1 MSLRVK
7 LFAPFLLLAF
17 GLAAYIAY
25 WWYPSALEFHARFH
39 HEMLDKQLDGIG
51 EGLVPLIL
59 SGRHDEI
66 HSTLDE
72 LKKKNP
78 DWHRLEL
85 HAEDGRLIYPLAEPQ
100 AANDAMQHH
109 HDPLIHDHSD
119 VAIQVHE
126 IVAGGMKLGSLK
138 IAVSHARM
146 YNEIEKGQSRLLAV
160 LAAALALFI
169 FALGAIVEA
178 VVRRPLGQLAKATVA
193 LAKEDFTCE
202 LPAARND
209 EVGQLIVGFA
219 WMRSA
224 VERSQHDLKREIAER
239 RKAEEGATFAN
250 ARFRF
255 LVEQSLVG
263 FYILQD
269 GKVAYANPYLLER
282 IGGSA
287 EDIGK
292 PVKEWIYPDDWPLV
306 EENMRKR
313 MSGEESRIQYAFRL
327 LNCDGSPVEV
337 DALGMVTEYNGRPA
351 IIGVMLD
358 LTEKKRAEQAL
369 KKSEAFL
376 RTLFDTAGE
385 GIWVIDTD
393 KLTVKTN
400 HALLDMLGSN
410 EHDILY
416 KSIYDFLDAE
426 NAAIFRERSA
436 RMQERGIGQS
446 YEITLTC
453 GDERKMHCLFNS
465 APLYDEIGEIMGS
478 FALVADITERKNAEH
493 GLKRLSE
500 ELEQRVQEEVANNRE
515 KDHLLIQQSRMA
527 AMGEM
532 IGNIAHQWR
541 QPLNA
546 LGLLLANI
554 KDAYHYNE
562 LTEAYLEEATG
573 KGGQLVQRMSSTI
586 DDFRNFFKPN
596 REKRLFSPRKALDE
610 TLAVIE
616 TSLHSHNI
624 ELLVEDSQD
633 VKVLGFPNEYSQV
646 LLNILGNAKDV
657 LLERGVEQGQI
668 AIRLVA
674 EAGWVKVAIADN
686 GGGIPE
692 EIIEKIFDP
701 YFTTRAK
708 GTGIGLYMSKMI
720 IENNMNGKI
729 RARNMNGGAEFEII
743 VPMVENGETGIQ
755 A

>member
-1 MSLRVK
+1 MSLRLK
-7 LFAPFLLLAF
+7 LFAPFLLLTL
-17 GLAAYIAY
+17 GLAVYIAY
-25 WWYPSALEFHARFH
+25 GWYPSALKYHADFH
-39 HEMLDKQLDGIG
+39 HEMLDKQLDVIG

-59 SGRHDEI
+59 SGQLDEI
-66 HSTLDE
+66 HGRLDE
-72 LKKKNP
+72 LKRKNP
-78 DWHRLEL
+78 DWQHLEL
-85 HAEDGRLIYPLAEPQ
+85 LNEDGQMIYPLAQPQ
-100 AANDAMQHH
+100 GASSMGQYRHVPAV
-109 HDPLIHDHSD
+109 HDHSA
-119 VAIQVHE
+119 VTIHVYE
-126 IVAGGMKLGSLK
+126 IAAGGRKLGSLLLG
-138 IAVSHARM
+138 VDHQRM
-146 YNEIEKGQSRLLAV
+146 YREIEAGQSRLLAV
-160 LAAALALFI
+160 LAVALALFLL
-169 FALGAIVEA
+169 ALGFIVEV
-178 VVRRPLGQLAKATVA
+178 VVRRPLGQLTKATSA
-193 LAKEDFTCE
+193 LAAEDFAHA
-202 LPAARND
+202 LPAVRND
-209 EVGQLIVGFA
+209 EVGQLIVSFA
-219 WMRSA
+219 WMRSE
-224 VERSQHDLKREIAER
+224 VERSQRDLKREIAER
-239 RKAEEGATFAN
+239 QKAEEATSTAN
-250 ARFRF
+250 ARSRF

-282 IGGSA
+282 IGGNA

-292 PVKEWIYPDDWPLV
+292 PVKEWIYPADWPLV

-313 MSGEESRIQYAFRL
+313 MAGEVSRIQYSFRL
-327 LNCDGSPVEV
+327 ASRDGSPVEV
-337 DALGMVTEYNGRPA
+337 DALGMATEYNGKPA

-400 HALLDMLGSN
+400 RALLDMLGTS

-416 KSIYDFLDAE
+416 KSIFDFADAE
-426 NAAIFRERSA
+426 NAAIFRERSTKT
-436 RMQERGIGQS
+436 QDQGIGQS
-446 YEITLTC
+446 YEVTLTRSD
-453 GDERKMHCLFNS
+453 GRKIHCLFNS
-465 APLYDEIGEIMGS
+465 APLYDESGAIMGS
-478 FALVADITERKNAEH
+478 FALVFDITERKNAERA
-493 GLKRLSE
+493 LKQLSE
-500 ELEQRVQEEVANNRE
+500 DLERRVQEEVAKNRE
-515 KDHLLIQQSRMA
+515 KDHLLIQQSRLA

-562 LTEAYLEEATG
+562 LTEAYLDEAAD
-573 KGGQLVQRMSSTI
+573 KGRQLVQRMSTTI

-616 TSLHSHNI
+616 TSLRSHNI
-624 ELLVEDSQD
+624 QLRVEDGED

-657 LLERGVEQGQI
+657 LLERRVEPGEI
-668 AIRLVA
+668 DVRLTAADGLVS
-674 EAGWVKVAIADN
+674 VAIADN
-686 GGGIPE
+686 GGGVKE

-720 IENNMNGKI
+720 IENNMNGEI
-729 RARNMNGGAEFEII
+729 RVHNTNVGAEFEII
-743 VPMVENGETGIQ
+743 VPMIENEG
-755 A
+755 